1 MNYKL
6 IAVCLLCAATFV
18 VVSRE
23 LDKIMT
29 VFEEQHTLHKDIGTY
44 LVSHAYAIQQLQG
57 LTAQLHYELRGKLT
71 GDVI

>member
-1 MNYKL
+1 
-6 IAVCLLCAATFV
+6 
-18 VVSRE
+18 
-23 LDKIMT
+23 MT